1 MIRDFSY
8 QNPTRIHFGKSAME
22 KLPMELSQYGN
33 RVLLVYG
40 KSSIK
45 RIPCGAEGQSLYDHV
60 VQVLRAAGKQVVELG
75 GVSAN
80 PRYSELAEGARL
92 AREHRVDLILA
103 VGGGS
108 VIDCAK
114 GISCAA
120 YAEGDVWER
129 YYVRQEK
136 VDNPI
141 IPVGSILTMAGTGS
155 EMNSGSVITN
165 EEQRLKIG
173 RVYPLAQ
180 VAPRFSILNPEFTY
194 TVPKYQMVSGIADIF
209 SHLMEQYFS
218 DEDDCTTD
226 YLIEG
231 VMRSLISASRKALQ
245 HPQDY
250 EARSNIMW
258 CATVA
263 LNKLLSLSK
272 TEDWEVH
279 MIEHQLGAYT
289 DCAHGIGLAIISPA
303 YYRHIY
309 RYGLPRFVRFA
320 QQVWGVETGDAGV
333 SPAVT
338 KDIPTMLRTMNNEI
352 NENNEEIALAGIA
365 CLEAFFRELGIP
377 STLREV
383 GATEEML
390 PQIAHST
397 TLGGGYKTLTADD
410 VETILRECY

>member
-22 KLPMELSQYGN
+22 KLPMELSQYGE

-45 RIPCGAEGQSLYDHV
+45 RIPCGAAGQSLYDHV
-60 VQVLRAAGKQVVELG
+60 LQVLRAAGKQVVELG

-92 AREHRVDLILA
+92 ARENRVDLILA

-245 HPQDY
+245 NPQDY

-320 QQVWGVETGDAGV
+320 QQVWGVEGPSKSPLKGDLMEVGAC
-333 SPAVT
+333 P
-338 KDIPTMLRTMNNEI
+338 I
-352 NENNEEIALAGIA
+352 NQEQIALAGIA

-383 GATEEML
+383 GATEAML